1 MVIPFTLILLLGILT
16 ALLHGTGL
24 VLLTRAKDRHVH
36 GNQKYLIVAL
46 SLVEL
51 GFVASSII
59 RESIFYATGSRRES
73 VGLYVSL
80 YNTAIMGFMYYF
92 IMFVITLDRF
102 FELRLNIKYQL
113 YWNKNRTKNSLIL
126 VSFIVNVS
134 WIALSCISL
143 SHQQPTMVLNIHDKT
158 YKMYYLY
165 FCPVM
170 NTIFV
175 IFAAIVYSYIFFKLH
190 QNRKKEDALRK
201 QLGCNET
208 TTSLNLKVKKY
219 RVPFWII
226 ITFILFCIVPDILQL
241 ISFVYLECFHE
252 FIHSASYVL
261 YRLGHIADAVIYI
274 FSLNYVKIKLREFK
288 RNILNQIFQ

>member
-1 MVIPFTLILLLGILT
+1 MVIPFTLILLFGIVT
-16 ALLHGTGL
+16 VLLHGTGL
-24 VLLTRAKDRHVH
+24 LLLTRAKDRHVH
-36 GNQKYLIVAL
+36 GNQKYLIIAL

-51 GFVASSII
+51 GFVASSVI
-59 RESIFYATGSRRES
+59 RESIFYATGSRKDS

-80 YNTAIMGFMYYF
+80 YSTVIMGFMYYF

-113 YWNKNRTKNSLIL
+113 YWNKNRTKNGLIF

-143 SHQQPTMVLNIHDKT
+143 SYQQPTIVLNIHNKVH
-158 YKMYYLY
+158 KMCYLY
-165 FCPVM
+165 FLPVM
-170 NTIFV
+170 DTIFI

-201 QLGCNET
+201 QLGWNET
-208 TTSLNLKVKKY
+208 TTSLNLKVKRY
-219 RVPFWII
+219 CVPFWII
-226 ITFILFCIVPDILQL
+226 ITFILFSIVPNILQL

-252 FIHSASYVL
+252 YINLVSYVL
-261 YRLGHIADAVIYI
+261 YRFGFIADAMIYI
-274 FSLNYVKIKLREFK
+274 LNLSYVKIKLREFK
-288 RNILNQIFQ
+288 RNTFD

>member
-24 VLLTRAKDRHVH
+24 LLLTRAKDRHVH
-36 GNQKYLIVAL
+36 GNQKYLIIAL

-51 GFVASSII
+51 GFVASSVI
-59 RESIFYATGSRRES
+59 RESIFYATGSRKDS

-80 YNTAIMGFMYYF
+80 YSTVIMGFMYYF

-113 YWNKNRTKNSLIL
+113 HWNKNRTKNGLIL

-134 WIALSCISL
+134 WIVLSCISL
-143 SHQQPTMVLNIHDKT
+143 LYQQPTIVLNIHNKVH
-158 YKMYYLY
+158 KMCYLY
-165 FCPVM
+165 FLPVM
-170 NTIFV
+170 DTIFI

-201 QLGCNET
+201 QLGWNET
-208 TTSLNLKVKKY
+208 TTSLNLKVKRY
-219 RVPFWII
+219 CVPFWII
-226 ITFILFCIVPDILQL
+226 ITFILFSIVPNILQL

-252 FIHSASYVL
+252 YINSVSYVL
-261 YRLGHIADAVIYI
+261 YRLGFIADAMIYI
-274 FSLNYVKIKLREFK
+274 LNLSYVKIKLREFK
-288 RNILNQIFQ
+288 RNTFD

>member
-1 MVIPFTLILLLGILT
+1 MVISFTIILLFGTVT
-16 ALLHGTGL
+16 ALLHVTGL
-24 VLLTRAKDRHVH
+24 VLLTRAKDRTVH

-51 GFVASSII
+51 GLVASSVI
-59 RESIFYATGSRRES
+59 RESIFYATGSRTDR
-73 VGLYVSL
+73 VGLYASL
-80 YNTAIMGFMYYF
+80 YNTAIMGFMYSF
-92 IMFVITLDRF
+92 IMFAITLDRF

-113 YWNKNRTKNSLIL
+113 YWNKNRTKNTLIL
-126 VSFIVNVS
+126 VSIIVNVS
-134 WIALSCISL
+134 WIVLSFIIL
-143 SHQQPTMVLNIHDKT
+143 SYQEPTMVLNIHDKI

-175 IFAAIVYSYIFFKLH
+175 TFAATVYSYIFFKLR
-190 QNRKKEDALRK
+190 QNRKKEEALRK

-208 TTSLNLKVKKY
+208 TTNFNFKVNKY

-241 ISFVYLECFHE
+241 ISFVYLDCFHE
-252 FIHSASYVL
+252 DIHSASYAL
-261 YRLGHIADAVIYI
+261 YRLGHIADAMIYI
-274 FSLNYVKIKLREFK
+274 FNLNYVRIKLGEFK
-288 RNILNQIFQ
+288 RNIRNNIFQ